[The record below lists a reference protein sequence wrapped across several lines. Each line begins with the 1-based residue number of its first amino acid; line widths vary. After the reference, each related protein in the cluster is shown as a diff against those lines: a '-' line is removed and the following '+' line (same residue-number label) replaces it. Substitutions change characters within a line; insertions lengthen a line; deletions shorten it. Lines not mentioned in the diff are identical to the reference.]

1 MLQLLEQRNLPDG
14 GGGDALLLRLEPDLL
29 HGDDLARLLVAPLEV
44 RLTARVI
51 THSSQLE
58 LRLDSIRFS
67 DSFTTKTKAGSG
79 KLELNSNFA

>member
-1 MLQLLEQRNLPDG
+1 MHGVVFNVEMVEMKCTNLKADDVRVLQLLEQRNLPDG

-58 LRLDSIRFS
+58 
-67 DSFTTKTKAGSG
+67 
-79 KLELNSNFA
+79 